1 MCCCYEWM
9 SLGNISEQYVGY
21 CSVCMYACKKCGVVL
36 WPCVCPPNC
45 SWSIYS
51 SMSDL
56 ALVIDNLDVV
66 ARVGKAVGGDYRCG
80 VCNGTFVVLMR
91 SLVPHQ
97 SVDDLITDW
106 A

>member
-1 MCCCYEWM
+1 
-9 SLGNISEQYVGY
+9 
-21 CSVCMYACKKCGVVL
+21 
-36 WPCVCPPNC
+36 
-45 SWSIYS
+45 
-51 SMSDL
+51 MSDL

-66 ARVGKAVGGDYRCG
+66 ARVSKAVGGDYRCG
-80 VCNGTFVVLMR
+80 VCNGTLVVLMR

>member
-1 MCCCYEWM
+1 
-9 SLGNISEQYVGY
+9 
-21 CSVCMYACKKCGVVL
+21 
-36 WPCVCPPNC
+36 
-45 SWSIYS
+45 
-51 SMSDL
+51 MSDL
-56 ALVIDNLDVV
+56 ALVIDDLDVV
-66 ARVGKAVGGDYRCG
+66 ASVGKAVGGDYRCG